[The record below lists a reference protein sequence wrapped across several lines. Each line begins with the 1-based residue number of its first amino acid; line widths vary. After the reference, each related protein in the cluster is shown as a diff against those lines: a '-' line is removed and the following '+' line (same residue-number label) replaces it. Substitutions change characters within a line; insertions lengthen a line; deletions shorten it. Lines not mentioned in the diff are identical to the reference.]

1 MIENETK
8 IEQVSENE
16 KHVDFSHVKK
26 AKQKR
31 VKKIVLSLFVISIFF
46 FMTTI
51 YSQYKVY
58 KLSKFENIKANLLK
72 GEIPSNPQQI
82 IEAVSRHILLPTS
95 TPQIAAVQDANKLIT
110 AQTFFKDALN
120 GDIVL
125 VYESTIVIYRP
136 SKDIVVAV
144 GDIGG
149 KGSK

>member
-8 IEQVSENE
+8 IEQVNDN
-16 KHVDFSHVKK
+16 KNVDTSHIKK

-31 VKKIVLSLFVISIFF
+31 VKKIVLSLIVISIFF
-46 FMTTI
+46 FITTI

-58 KLSKFENIKANLLK
+58 KLSKFENAKSDLLK
-72 GEIPSNPQQI
+72 GGTPNNPQQI

-95 TPQIAAVQDANKLIT
+95 TPQIAAVQDANKLSNSQ
-110 AQTFFKDALN
+110 AFFKDALN
-120 GDIVL
+120 GDVVL
-125 VYESTIVIYRP
+125 VYETTIIIYRP

-149 KGSK
+149 EVSK